1 MPSGGRLRGWSAAFS
16 EEELGITLE
25 AAIEAEAE
33 AFLLF
38 LLLLASLAVS
48 STKTA
53 QALALSYDT
62 GRKLE
67 AKFMKTNIT
76 SFYLSIVGNFH
87 LFIFNFFLLHIFIK
101 IKEVF

>member
-1 MPSGGRLRGWSAAFS
+1 M
-16 EEELGITLE
+16 
-25 AAIEAEAE
+25 EAEAE
-33 AFLLF
+33 AFL

-67 AKFMKTNIT
+67 A
-76 SFYLSIVGNFH
+76 VGKQILGNSLISNSDFH
-87 LFIFNFFLLHIFIK
+87 FQLFFSSFIK